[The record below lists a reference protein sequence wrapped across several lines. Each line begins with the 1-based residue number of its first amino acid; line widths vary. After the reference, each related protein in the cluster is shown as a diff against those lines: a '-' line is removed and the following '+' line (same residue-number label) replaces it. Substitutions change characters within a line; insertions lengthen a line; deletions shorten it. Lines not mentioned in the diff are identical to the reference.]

1 LAIALNHIGSLLLGN
16 GWTDA
21 WSSY

>member
-1 LAIALNHIGSLLLGN
+1 LAIALNHIGSLQLGN